1 MFTYYL
7 CVYIVASR
15 QGVDHRRPGNAAL
28 LITTKHLHLRL
39 MSSTPAA
46 HEGCS
51 LKWGEKTP
59 WGGWT
64 EAPGESELM
73 CVFSPLTETDWNPGE
88 LHFIQTPRCT
98 THIGPSLHD
107 FTSSLHFGISV
118 NKSLSGINSA
128 TTVSV
133 LAFIPLQYI
142 YRCVSIN

>member
-1 MFTYYL
+1 MMTFVLPT
-7 CVYIVASR
+7 VASR
-15 QGVDHRRPGNAAL
+15 RGVDHRHPENATL

-59 WGGWT
+59 WGCWT
-64 EAPGESELM
+64 EAPGETELA

-88 LHFIQTPRCT
+88 LHFIQTHCCT

-107 FTSSLHFGISV
+107 FTSSLHFGICV

-133 LAFIPLQYI
+133 LSFIPLHHLND
-142 YRCVSIN
+142 RGTCSV

>member
-64 EAPGESELM
+64 EAPGETELT
-73 CVFSPLTETDWNPGE
+73 CVFSPNRDRLK
-88 LHFIQTPRCT
+88 PRWACTSFRHLAAQPTLGHHCT
-98 THIGPSLHD
+98 TSRLHC
-107 FTSSLHFGISV
+107 T
-118 NKSLSGINSA
+118 
-128 TTVSV
+128 
-133 LAFIPLQYI
+133 LAFLWINHSLGLIQLQLCLCSHSSRYNI
-142 YRCVSIN
+142 YTGASQ